1 MNSEGSETNHV
12 LFSLYF
18 FFRFGWVWF
27 VRVCFRLGLQC
38 SRRLGS
44 NPVLD
49 RTSILFIKS
58 EFHCE
63 RFALLRNSS
72 ISALATLLGTW
83 QPIGNIDH
91 VATS

>member
-1 MNSEGSETNHV
+1 MKSLKKKVDRLFILGIFLNSEGSETNHV

-18 FFRFGWVWF
+18 FFRFGLVWF

-72 ISALATLLGTW
+72 I
-83 QPIGNIDH
+83 PD
-91 VATS
+91 